1 MEIKVLGTGCAGC
14 KALHETVKQAVA
26 ELGIEATVI
35 KEEDLMQIMN
45 YNVLSLPGLVIDEK
59 VVSAGKK
66 LSLTD
71 VKLLLTQIIKVG

>member
-14 KALHETVKQAVA
+14 KALYETVKQAVA
-26 ELGIEATVI
+26 ELGIDAKVI

-45 YNVLSLPGLVIDEK
+45 YNVMSLPGLVIDEK

-66 LSLTD
+66 LSISD
-71 VKLLLTQIIKVG
+71 VKALLTK

>member
-1 MEIKVLGTGCAGC
+1 MEIKVLGTGCASC

-26 ELGIEATVI
+26 ELGIEATII

-45 YNVLSLPGLVIDEK
+45 YNVMSMPGLVINEK

-66 LSLTD
+66 LSVTD
-71 VKLLLTQIIKVG
+71 VKEFLTK

>member
-26 ELGIEATVI
+26 ELGIEATII

-45 YNVLSLPGLVIDEK
+45 YNVMSMPGLVIDEK

-66 LSLTD
+66 LSLSD
-71 VKLLLTQIIKVG
+71 VKSLLTKK